1 MAHVRLFNH
10 YLPYPIIALTA
21 IEAVLL
27 YASLII
33 GHTLRFRLFGDVPW
47 DTPLLL
53 NPMLVPSAAVYMLL
67 MLLCTMA
74 LGVYSAGLRGGNG
87 PMAIRTVVAY
97 CLLGTSAL
105 TVIYYLLPPLYMGR
119 GVLFYATITA
129 LCLVVPVR
137 WFLLRLVDAES
148 LRSRVLIFGA
158 GENARRLAEELG
170 AGHAGVA
177 KVVAFVQSSESEPVF
192 VTHDLRSRTGTL
204 LEMAQKL
211 DISEIVVALDDR
223 RAGQGNAFPL
233 NELFECKLHGI
244 RVSDAIG
251 LCERELGVVSL
262 AEISPSWL
270 VFSSGFTSGE
280 FGLMVKRAS
289 DIIMSFVLLLL
300 TWPLMALA
308 IVLIFCESGRPILYR
323 QQRTGL
329 EGKPFEIL
337 KFRSMV
343 TNAEKEGAAVWAQKN
358 DSRITRVGAF
368 LRNTRIDELPQLW
381 NVLRGDMSIVGPRP
395 ERPEFIQGLVNEL
408 PYYNER
414 HHVKPGLMGWAQL
427 NCPYGASVEDA
438 AQKLRYDL
446 YYVKNKSLMLDLIIM
461 VQTVQVI
468 LLGMGVR

>member
-1 MAHVRLFNH
+1 M
-10 YLPYPIIALTA
+10 
-21 IEAVLL
+21 
-27 YASLII
+27 
-33 GHTLRFRLFGDVPW
+33 
-47 DTPLLL
+47 
-53 NPMLVPSAAVYMLL
+53 
-67 MLLCTMA
+67 
-74 LGVYSAGLRGGNG
+74 
-87 PMAIRTVVAY
+87 
-97 CLLGTSAL
+97 
-105 TVIYYLLPPLYMGR
+105 
-119 GVLFYATITA
+119 
-129 LCLVVPVR
+129 
-137 WFLLRLVDAES
+137 
-148 LRSRVLIFGA
+148 
-158 GENARRLAEELG
+158 
-170 AGHAGVA
+170 
-177 KVVAFVQSSESEPVF
+177 QSSESEPVF
-192 VTHDLRSRTGTL
+192 VTRDLRSRTGTL

-223 RAGQGNAFPL
+223 RAGQGSVFPL

-270 VFSSGFTSGE
+270 VFSSGFASGE
-280 FGLMVKRAS
+280 FGLMVKRAC
-289 DIIMSFVLLLL
+289 DIMVSLVLLLL

-343 TNAEKEGAAVWAQKN
+343 TNAEKDGAAVWAQKN

-395 ERPEFIQGLVNEL
+395 ERPEFIQGLANEL

-427 NCPYGASVEDA
+427 NYPYGASVEDA